1 MAQQIRYTIDEM
13 YELVKM
19 HFRDA
24 LSHSDPEKWDWSLP
38 VYLIEGVEGWNV
50 GRLERLVDR
59 YHNGS
64 PQCR

>member
-1 MAQQIRYTIDEM
+1 MAKRIRYTIDEM

-19 HFRDA
+19 HFHDA
-24 LSHSDPEKWDWSLP
+24 FSHSDPEKWDWSLP
-38 VYLIEGVEGWNV
+38 VYLIKDVEGWNTAS
-50 GRLERLVDR
+50 LERLVIN